1 MKRENIIEKEK
12 AITLIALIITI
23 VILIILAGIAVATIT
38 GENGLFAR
46 AKQAKRDYSISSA
59 KEKLQLAISDLMI
72 EQTSKGENLTK
83 DNLPKINSDEI
94 DVKSIEKF
102 PIEVICQNYKFNVD
116 ENFVVTYVG
125 EANETIITYTTEP
138 NGYTNKDKVKILI
151 KISNPKGIKSIQK
164 PGETDRILPINQ
176 TEVGIDYEVT
186 ANGTYTFKI
195 IDNENKET
203 IKDIVIEQIDKE
215 APKDFMP
222 SVKDIMVGNFTIIAN
237 VEDEDSTEISCKSGI
252 EKYEYYIKEKNSSIY
267 NKYES
272 VEKEYIVEGLS
283 GGKEYNVY
291 IIAYDKA
298 GNNTTS
304 SIINVT
310 TYTTPL
316 APTAKIS
323 FNEENATEKTLAYP
337 ILTLDGVKNCI
348 LEPNIGE
355 NIVLEIQNKKVNN
368 MKYYYSIDGGNNWSE
383 YIGKV
388 NIKYQA
394 DNLIQV
400 KSSYISDDAE
410 IYSSNSTVKK
420 YLYDNTKECTA
431 SDKLLKE
438 AYDNDYS
445 TYTDCDTDNSYL
457 NKLLIAPE
465 CIGKYIT
472 VYTCTPNGSGYGCMC
487 FFTSQNIKDIIKND
501 YLYRLS
507 GDKNFGKKTAK
518 SVKIPDNTVMID
530 LYDGTFMNVPF
541 YVYEVKCTDENLTGT
556 EF

>member
-1 MKRENIIEKEK
+1 MKRKNIIEKEK

-23 VILIILAGIAVATIT
+23 IILIILAGIAVATLT
-38 GENGLFAR
+38 GENGLFTR

-59 KEKLQLAISDLMI
+59 KEKLELAISDLMI

-83 DNLPKINSDEI
+83 DDLPKINSDEI

-215 APKDFMP
+215 APKDFTP
-222 SVKDIMVGNFTIIAN
+222 SVKDIKSTKFTIVAD
-237 VEDEDSTEISCKSGI
+237 VEDGEKTDVSAKSGI
-252 EKYEYYIKEKNSSIY
+252 ERYEIY
-267 NKYES
+267 VNGNKYES
-272 VEKEYIVEGLS
+272 KSNTCTIENLAKNTQYT
-283 GGKEYNVY
+283 VY
-291 IIAYDKA
+291 VIAYDKA
-298 GNNTTS
+298 NNFKKS
-304 SIINVT
+304 SSINVT
-310 TYTTPL
+310 TT
-316 APTAKIS
+316 S
-323 FNEENATEKTLAYP
+323 GAYP
-337 ILTLDGVKNCI
+337 ILTLNGVTI
-348 LEPNIGE
+348 PEDELA
-355 NIVLEIQNKKVNN
+355 V
-368 MKYYYSIDGGNNWSE
+368 
-383 YIGKV
+383 
-388 NIKYQA
+388 
-394 DNLIQV
+394 
-400 KSSYISDDAE
+400 DALA
-410 IYSSNSTVKK
+410 T
-420 YLYDNTKECTA
+420 
-431 SDKLLKE
+431 E

-472 VYTCTPNGSGYGCMC
+472 VYTCTPNGSDYGCMY
-487 FFTSQNIKDIIKND
+487 FFSSQNIKDLITSD

-530 LYDGTFMNVPF
+530 LHDGTFTDVPF